1 MNKLIACIAAA
12 SLVATPAL
20 AKLKAKDLIIGGI
33 VGAVVMDA
41 VRDAKHNGYY
51 NSYNYNYSYSG
62 SYNTDYNRNDP
73 CYYTPSPYT
82 YRNSPEQAEYERGR
96 AARLCQELQE
106 RKQRAYECGYNG
118 AC

>member
-1 MNKLIACIAAA
+1 MKKLIAFAVVA

-20 AKLKAKDLIIGGI
+20 ARVKAKDLLIGGI

-41 VRDAKHNGYY
+41 YREAKHNPSYNYIYSDNY
-51 NSYNYNYSYSG
+51 NSY
-62 SYNTDYNRNDP
+62 YNRNDP
-73 CYYTPSPYT
+73 CYYNPSQYT
-82 YRNSPEQAEYERGR
+82 YRTSPEQAEYERGR

-106 RKQRAYECGYNG
+106 RKQRAYECGYTG